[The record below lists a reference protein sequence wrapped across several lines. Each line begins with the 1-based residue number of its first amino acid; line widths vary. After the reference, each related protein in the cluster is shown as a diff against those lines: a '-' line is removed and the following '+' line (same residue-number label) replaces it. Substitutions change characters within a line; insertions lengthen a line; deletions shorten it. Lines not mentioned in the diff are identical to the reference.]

1 MVTEELRSYANGLLE
16 KSNELLKSKNI
27 DWGLVKQKQEIANA
41 LLEIADNIEK
51 DLSTSYIK
59 KESDDLVS
67 KCPLDFNGDG
77 KCRGKACMFSIN
89 KEDCTLCS
97 ISVIGMGMILSAN
110 LNLLED
116 CTITF
121 CK

>member
-1 MVTEELRSYANGLLE
+1 MVTEELRSYANGLFE
-16 KSNELLKSKNI
+16 KSNELLKAKNI

-41 LLEIADNIEK
+41 LLKIADNIEE
-51 DLSTSYIK
+51 DLSTSYMK
-59 KESDDLVS
+59 KKSDDLVS
-67 KCPLDFNGDG
+67 KCPLAFNGDDE
-77 KCRGKACMFSIN
+77 CRGKACMFSIN
-89 KEDCTLCS
+89 KEDCSLCA
-97 ISVIGMGMILSAN
+97 ISVIGMGMVSSAN